1 MTCVRS
7 VAGNDR
13 VELRDGWQ
21 FAAAPAGSAPEQQEQ
36 WTWLPASL
44 PATAASALRDAGL
57 WSWDDTRNLDAED
70 FWWRVQITGT
80 GAAVL
85 GFDGLATLA
94 DVWLDDQHLLGSEN
108 MFVAHELP
116 VQLQG
121 EHVVLIRCRALAPEL
136 AERRPRPRW
145 RVPMLREQQLRWF
158 RTSLLGRTPG
168 WSPACPPIGPW
179 RPVWIE
185 HRSLEIGVPNLR
197 VDVEGGN
204 GVVEIVFDTD
214 VGIHSGRLL
223 VSRNGRCVDAPLA
236 RDGQRWHACV
246 RVETPDL
253 WWPHTHGEP
262 ALYDVSVEALVDEAS
277 VSIDLGKRGFRSV
290 TIDREDGDFNV
301 RVNDVPVFC
310 RGACWT
316 PLDVVSLNSP
326 AESYDAAVLQVR
338 DAGMNML
345 RIAGPLVYEADA
357 LFDAMDRNGILLWQD
372 LMFANMDYPDEPA
385 FVESVMV
392 EVRQQLA
399 RLQARACLALVCGNS
414 EGEQQA
420 AMGSAP
426 VERWSPP
433 LFHDTLANLVRSS
446 GIAYTPSSAHGG
458 AFPHAANSGASSYY
472 GVGAYLRPL
481 EDARRAEVRFA
492 SECLA
497 FANIPEDSGL
507 PGGPAARVHHP
518 AWKSRSPRDL
528 GAGWDFDDV
537 RDHYVQRLFGVDPTT
552 LRISDHER
560 HIALGRIATGEVMA
574 QVFAEWRRRR
584 SPTRGGLIWFLRDLW
599 PGAGWGVIDANGL
612 PKPCYYALRRALAPV
627 AISISDEGVNG
638 LAIQIVNE
646 RAGALD
652 ARVEISLFRDGF
664 IEVGRGDSEV
674 RVEARSALEL
684 PATSLLDGFFDLS
697 FAYRFGPPIAQL
709 VRVALVDR
717 ATDAEIAEAFW
728 FPVGIPVARDSA
740 IELQTHA
747 VTGADGIGY
756 LLSIQSTR
764 FAQSVCIDVPG
775 YRPADNYFHLA
786 PGQGREIALIRHA
799 QARPGSPRGSVSA
812 LNSTIQARIEF
823 T

>member
-13 VELRDGWQ
+13 AELRDGWQ
-21 FAAAPAGSAPEQQEQ
+21 FAAAPAGSTPEQKEQ
-36 WTWLPASL
+36 WTWLSASL
-44 PATAASALRDAGL
+44 PGTAASALRDAGD
-57 WSWDDTRNLDAED
+57 WNWDDTRNLDAED
-70 FWWRVQITGT
+70 FWWRVSIEAS
-80 GAAVL
+80 GAVVL

-94 DVWLDDQHLLGSEN
+94 DVWLDGQLLLSSEN
-108 MFVAHELP
+108 MFVGHEVPVELHGNHEL
-116 VQLQG
+116 
-121 EHVVLIRCRALAPEL
+121 LIRCRALAPEL
-136 AERRPRPRW
+136 AKRRPRPRW

-185 HRSLEIGVPNLR
+185 RRHLDLGVPDLR
-197 VDVEGGN
+197 VSVDDGAGVLELGFDADVKIQSAN
-204 GVVEIVFDTD
+204 
-214 VGIHSGRLL
+214 LM
-223 VSRNGRCVDAPLA
+223 VSRNGRCIQAPLA
-236 RDGQRWHACV
+236 RTGNQWRACMK
-246 RVETPDL
+246 VESPDL

-262 ALYDVSVEALVDEAS
+262 ALYDVSIEALVDGAM
-277 VSIDLGKRGFRSV
+277 VVIDLGKRGFRSV
-290 TIDREDGDFNV
+290 TVDRENGDFVV
-301 RVNDVPVFC
+301 RVNEVIVFC

-326 AESYDAAVLQVR
+326 AQSYDAAVIQAR

-357 LFDAMDRNGILLWQD
+357 LFDAMDRYGILLWQD
-372 LMFANMDYPDEPA
+372 LMFANMDYPEEAA
-385 FVESVMV
+385 FVGDVMV

-399 RLQARACLALVCGNS
+399 RLCARPCLALVCGNS

-433 LFHDTLANLVRSS
+433 LFHDSLASLVQSF
-446 GIAYTPSSAHGG
+446 GVAYTPSSAHGG
-458 AFPHAANSGASSYY
+458 AFPHAANAGASSYY

-537 RDHYVQRLFGVDPTT
+537 RDHYVQRLFGVDPTS
-552 LRISDHER
+552 LRVSDHER
-560 HIALGRIATGEVMA
+560 YIALGRIATGEVMA
-574 QVFAEWRRRR
+574 QVFAEWRRGR

-612 PKPCYYALRRALAPV
+612 PKPCFYVLRRALAPV

-638 LAIQIVNE
+638 LAIHVLNE
-646 RAGALD
+646 RAIALD
-652 ARVEISLFRDGF
+652 ARVELSLFRDGC
-664 IEVGRGDSEV
+664 IEVGRGSLDV
-674 RVEARSALEL
+674 RVDARSAVEL

-697 FAYRFGPPIAQL
+697 FAYRFGPPMAHV

-717 ATDAEIAEAFW
+717 TTDAGIAEAFW
-728 FPVGIPVARDSA
+728 FPAGIPVTRDSA
-740 IELQTHA
+740 IEMNALAEATA
-747 VTGADGIGY
+747 EGNGY
-756 LLSIQSTR
+756 LLSIRSDR
-764 FAQSVCIDVPG
+764 FAQSVFIDVPG
-775 YRPADNYFHLA
+775 YRPDDNYFHLA
-786 PGQGREIALIRHA
+786 PGQSREIVLMPEA
-799 QARPGSPRGSVSA
+799 QVRPGRLRGSALA
-812 LNSTIQARIEF
+812 LNSTIPARIEF
-823 T
+823 A